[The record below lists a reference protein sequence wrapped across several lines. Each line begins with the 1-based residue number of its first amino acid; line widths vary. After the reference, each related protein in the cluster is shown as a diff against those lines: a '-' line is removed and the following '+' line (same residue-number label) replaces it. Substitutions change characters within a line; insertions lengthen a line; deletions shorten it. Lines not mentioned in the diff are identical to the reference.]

1 MSITTASSFRRAPR
15 STASWPFR
23 ARAAT
28 AKRPFATRTAS
39 SESRNASSS
48 SATRIRYLPLPTK
61 DGPGYPGSGPA
72 AAAVR
77 PGPDHV
83 LRDLDVEGGAGAAV
97 GLDPDPPVD
106 TPHELAADVEAEPGA
121 ADPTRHVRVEAV
133 ELLEDAPLLGRRDA
147 EPGVSDRETD
157 VPVVRRD
164 RDVDDAARRRVL
176 DRVVDQVRE
185 HLAQLAGVC
194 GDGRQH
200 VRGIQEELDVLG

>member
-72 AAAVR
+72 AAGQAAAEVPGRSGRGDSPPAAAVR
-77 PGPDHV
+77 AGRDLV

-97 GLDPDPPVD
+97 GLDPDAPVD
-106 TPHELAADVEAEPGA
+106 APHELAADEEAEPGT
-121 ADPTRHVRVEAV
+121 ADPT
-133 ELLEDAPLLGRRDA
+133 G
-147 EPGVSDRETD
+147 
-157 VPVVRRD
+157 
-164 RDVDDAARRRVL
+164 
-176 DRVVDQVRE
+176 
-185 HLAQLAGVC
+185 
-194 GDGRQH
+194 
-200 VRGIQEELDVLG
+200 